1 MKLGQL
7 ALTLRHEED
16 EPPHW
21 YLSRLAARNFR
32 ATKMFAADMNLD
44 ARRIID
50 GDFGE
55 ISKLAELS
63 GADPAVLASQAQ
75 VRMKDGVYRC
85 RSQELRV
92 ANLRRSRILVCPRC
106 LKQDIGASDLPPH
119 LAIYGRT
126 TWTLAPIR
134 TCHEH
139 GFALVEVARN
149 VISHDWPDF
158 TGAVSPMLP
167 MLVDIEDKAIS
178 RPASRLE
185 RHILQRIAGENSET
199 WLGSFPLFA
208 AVQIAELIGAVALNG
223 PKVNLRKLGEDDWYA
238 AGDAGVEIADGGP
251 ASVAAFL
258 KTLHGN
264 FIAKASGKSDT
275 AQGIFGRLYTV
286 PCQGMRDVVF
296 DPFREA
302 MTGFITD
309 KLALGPGDRLF
320 GAPVTTRR
328 FHSVRTASR
337 EFKVT
342 PKRLR
347 KILLAEGLIDPALA
361 DRDATF
367 EAYHAKRIAERERD
381 MISITGLQTYL
392 TADIS
397 LTLALVRDGLI
408 AKHCAGDGM
417 NDFVLRSEVDQLLT
431 ALFKRAKPIDVA
443 PPSSALIP
451 KASKVAFRPMTTIV
465 RLILDNELQWVGKL
479 QGKSGFSAILVDC
492 DEVRMI
498 TKADPLP
505 GLVIADACKAIGLQS
520 RVLEKLIACQAVAT
534 IKALNP
540 LNLAPTRVIAEE
552 EIERFKR
559 EFVSLYQLSQEL
571 GVHMNELNRR
581 LRRQGVLPCFADVGA
596 SVFRRKHV
604 ATALG
609 RDR

>member
-7 ALTLRHEED
+7 ALTVRHADD
-16 EPPHW
+16 EPPQW
-21 YLSRLAARNFR
+21 FLARLASRNFR

-50 GDFGE
+50 GDLGE

-75 VRMKDGVYRC
+75 VRMNDGVYQF

-106 LKQDIGASDLPPH
+106 LRNDLGASDLPAH
-119 LAIYGRT
+119 LAVYGRT
-126 TWTLAPIR
+126 IWTLAPIR
-134 TCHEH
+134 TCLRH
-139 GFALVEVARN
+139 GLALVEIARN

-158 TGAVSPMLP
+158 TGAITPLLP
-167 MLVDIEDKAIS
+167 MLDKLEDGAIS
-178 RPASRLE
+178 RPATKLE
-185 RHILQRIAGENSET
+185 RHVLQRIAGQQLEA
-199 WLGSFPLFA
+199 WFGSFPLFA
-208 AVQIAELIGAVALNG
+208 AVQIAELIGAVALYG
-223 PKVNLRKLGEDDWYA
+223 PKTNLRKLGEDEWYA
-238 AGDAGVEIADGGP
+238 AGDAGAEIADGGP
-251 ASVAAFL
+251 ASVVAL
-258 KTLHGN
+258 LETLHGN
-264 FIAKASGKSDT
+264 YIAKASGKSDT

-286 PCQGMRDVVF
+286 PAQGMRDVVF

-309 KLALGPGDRLF
+309 KLALGSGDRLF
-320 GAPVTTRR
+320 GAPVPARR

-337 EFKVT
+337 EFKIT

-367 EAYHAKRIAERERD
+367 EACNAERIAKREHDI
-381 MISITGLQTYL
+381 ISITRLRTYL

-417 NDFVLRSEVDQLLT
+417 NDFVLKSEVDRLLT
-431 ALFKRAKPIDVA
+431 NLFERAKPVDVA
-443 PPSSALIP
+443 PPSCALIP
-451 KASKVAFRPMTTIV
+451 KASKVAFRPMARIV
-465 RLILDNELQWVGKL
+465 RLILDDKLKWVGKIK
-479 QGKSGFSAILVDC
+479 GKSGFSAILVNC
-492 DEVRMI
+492 DEVRII

-520 RVLEKLIACQAVAT
+520 RVLEKLIACQAVTT
-534 IKALNP
+534 IKALHP
-540 LNLAPTRVIAEE
+540 LNLAPTRVISED

-559 EFVSLYQLSQEL
+559 EFVSLYQLSKEL
-571 GVHMNELNRR
+571 GAHMNELNRR
-581 LRRQGVLPCFADVGA
+581 LKRQGVLPCFADVGA
-596 SVFRRKHV
+596 SFFRRKHV
-604 ATALG
+604 AAALG